1 MPLIPCSGIG
11 TPQPSDLFSGL
22 HNLSTGLLFANGP
35 ALNPRRFDA
44 FLVFPLPFINTLQSR
59 PLGFTLLAQALKEIL
74 LWSRELWSRLFS

>member
-1 MPLIPCSGIG
+1 MPLILCSGIG

-22 HNLSTGLLFANGP
+22 TISPPIYFCQR
-35 ALNPRRFDA
+35 PRIKIQGVFDA

-74 LWSRELWSRLFS
+74 LWSRKLWSRLSS